1 LGSTGYEDNRSGRQ
15 TVLWAIAVATC
26 GVLPVFLTGGLA
38 VQIRTELGFGAA
50 ALGIAVSLFF
60 TTQALS
66 SAPFGRVVE
75 RIGSRRGMQAAAL
88 GSAVSLLCIALFASS
103 RNGLF
108 GLLVL
113 GGLAN
118 AVAQV
123 AANLALARGVRT
135 ERQGLAFGM
144 KQAAI
149 PAATLLSGLAVPLVG
164 TTIGWRWAFTGCAL
178 GAFAIACT
186 VPKTT
191 DSQVLP
197 HTNEHSSDMRP
208 MPLILLAL
216 GIGLGSAAAVPLG
229 AFTVGSG
236 VDAGLQVEFAGLLL
250 AAGGIVGIVV
260 RLALGWLAD
269 RRSGGHLRIVA
280 VMLVVGTVGFVLLAS
295 GVSWLFVLGT
305 VLAFGAGWGWHGL
318 FNFAVV
324 KYNPNA
330 PAAATG
336 ITQTGAAA
344 GSAIGPLLFGAI
356 VESTTYSTAWLSAGA
371 AALAAVAAILA
382 GRWMLIRHL
391 STTSKPS

>member
-1 LGSTGYEDNRSGRQ
+1 MTRYGGNQSGRR

-26 GVLPVFLTGGLA
+26 GVLPVFLVGGLA
-38 VQIRTELGFGAA
+38 VQIRNELGFGTA

-66 SAPFGRVVE
+66 SALVGRIVE
-75 RIGSRRGMQAAAL
+75 RVGSRRSMQAAAL
-88 GSAVSLLCIALFASS
+88 GSAASLLCIALFASS
-103 RNGLF
+103 RDGLIGF
-108 GLLVL
+108 LVL

-118 AVAQV
+118 AASQV

-135 ERQGLAFGM
+135 GRQGLAFGM

-164 TTIGWRWAFTGCAL
+164 ITVGWRWAFIGCAL
-178 GAFAIACT
+178 GALATACT
-186 VPKTT
+186 MPKMTEGEVRHQ
-191 DSQVLP
+191 S
-197 HTNEHSSDMRP
+197 NEPGGDMRP
-208 MPLILLAL
+208 APLILLAL

-229 AFTVGSG
+229 AFIVASG
-236 VDAGLQVEFAGLLL
+236 VDAGLRVEFAGILL
-250 AAGGIVGIVV
+250 AAGGAVGIVV
-260 RLALGWLAD
+260 RLVLGWLAD
-269 RRSGGHLRIVA
+269 RRSAGHLRIVA
-280 VMLVVGTVGFVLLAS
+280 AMLIVGTAGFGLLAT

-305 VLAFGAGWGWHGL
+305 MLAFGAGWGWHGL

-344 GSAIGPLLFGAI
+344 GSAAGPFLFGVI
-356 VESTTYSTAWLSAGA
+356 VESTSYGTAWLSAGA
-371 AALAAVAAILA
+371 AALVAVAAIFA
-382 GRWMLIRHL
+382 GRWILIRHL
-391 STTSKPS
+391 STMPKPS

>member
-1 LGSTGYEDNRSGRQ
+1 MTRYGGNQSGRR

-26 GVLPVFLTGGLA
+26 GVLPVFLVGGLA
-38 VQIRTELGFGAA
+38 VQIRNELGFGTA

-66 SAPFGRVVE
+66 SAVVGRIVE
-75 RIGSRRGMQAAAL
+75 RVGSRRSMQAAAL
-88 GSAVSLLCIALFASS
+88 GSAAALLCIALFAGS
-103 RNGLF
+103 RNGLIGF
-108 GLLVL
+108 LVL

-118 AVAQV
+118 AASQV

-135 ERQGLAFGM
+135 GRQGLAFGM
-144 KQAAI
+144 KQASI

-164 TTIGWRWAFTGCAL
+164 ITIGWRWAFIGCAL
-178 GAFAIACT
+178 GALATACT
-186 VPKTT
+186 IPNTSEGEVR
-191 DSQVLP
+191 
-197 HTNEHSSDMRP
+197 HRTNEPGGDMRP

-229 AFTVGSG
+229 AFVVASG
-236 VDAGLQVEFAGLLL
+236 VDAGLRVESAGILL
-250 AAGGIVGIVV
+250 AAGGVVGIVV

-269 RRSGGHLRIVA
+269 RRSAGHLRIVA
-280 VMLVVGTVGFVLLAS
+280 GMLIVGTAGFVLLAT

-305 VLAFGAGWGWHGL
+305 LLAFGAGWGWHGL

-344 GSAIGPLLFGAI
+344 GSAAGPFLFGVI
-356 VESTTYSTAWLSAGA
+356 VESTSYGTAWLSAGA
-371 AALAAVAAILA
+371 VALVAVAAILA

-391 STTSKPS
+391 STMPKSS

>member
-1 LGSTGYEDNRSGRQ
+1 VTSYGGNRSSRK

-26 GVLPVFLTGGLA
+26 GVVPVFLTGGLA
-38 VQIRTELGFGAA
+38 VQIRTELGFGSA

-60 TTQALS
+60 TTQALT
-66 SAPFGRVVE
+66 SAPFGRMVE
-75 RIGSRRGMQAAAL
+75 RIGSRRGMQAASL
-88 GSAVSLLCIALFASS
+88 GSSVSLLCIALFASS
-103 RNGLF
+103 RNSLF
-108 GLLVL
+108 GFLVL

-186 VPKTT
+186 VPETT
-191 DSQVLP
+191 EGQVRH
-197 HTNEHSSDMRP
+197 HTNEHSGDMRP

-229 AFTVGSG
+229 AFTVESG
-236 VDAGLQVEFAGLLL
+236 VAAGLQVGFAGFLL
-250 AAGGIVGIVV
+250 AAGGVVGIVA

-269 RRSGGHLRIVA
+269 RRSAGHLRIVA
-280 VMLVVGTVGFVLLAS
+280 NMLIAGTAGFVLLAT
-295 GVSWLFVLGT
+295 GVSWLFVIGT
-305 VLAFGAGWGWHGL
+305 LLAFGAGWGWHGL

-324 KYNPNA
+324 KYNPNT

-336 ITQTGAAA
+336 ITQTGASA
-344 GSAIGPLLFGAI
+344 GSAAGPFLFGVIA
-356 VESTTYSTAWLSAGA
+356 ESTSYGVAWLSAGA
-371 AALAAVAAILA
+371 AAMAAVAAILA

-391 STTSKPS
+391 RTLSKT

>member
-1 LGSTGYEDNRSGRQ
+1 
-15 TVLWAIAVATC
+15 
-26 GVLPVFLTGGLA
+26 
-38 VQIRTELGFGAA
+38 
-50 ALGIAVSLFF
+50 
-60 TTQALS
+60 
-66 SAPFGRVVE
+66 
-75 RIGSRRGMQAAAL
+75 
-88 GSAVSLLCIALFASS
+88 
-103 RNGLF
+103 
-108 GLLVL
+108 
-113 GGLAN
+113 
-118 AVAQV
+118 
-123 AANLALARGVRT
+123 
-135 ERQGLAFGM
+135 
-144 KQAAI
+144 
-149 PAATLLSGLAVPLVG
+149 
-164 TTIGWRWAFTGCAL
+164 
-178 GAFAIACT
+178 
-186 VPKTT
+186 
-191 DSQVLP
+191 
-197 HTNEHSSDMRP
+197 

-236 VDAGLQVEFAGLLL
+236 VAAGLQVEFAGLLL

-280 VMLVVGTVGFVLLAS
+280 IMLVVGTVGFVLLAS

-324 KYNPNA
+324 KYNRNA

-344 GSAIGPLLFGAI
+344 GSAVGPLIFGAI

-391 STTSKPS
+391 STMSKPS

>member
-1 LGSTGYEDNRSGRQ
+1 VTSYGGNRSGRQ

-38 VQIRTELGFGAA
+38 VQIRTELGFGSA

-66 SAPFGRVVE
+66 SAPFGRIVE
-75 RIGSRRGMQAAAL
+75 RIGSRRGMQAASL
-88 GSAVSLLCIALFASS
+88 VSSASLLCIALFASS
-103 RNGLF
+103 RNSLF
-108 GLLVL
+108 GFLVL

-178 GAFAIACT
+178 GAFAIVCT

-191 DSQVLP
+191 EGQVR
-197 HTNEHSSDMRP
+197 HRTNEHSGDMRP

-229 AFTVGSG
+229 AFTVESG
-236 VDAGLQVEFAGLLL
+236 VAAGLQVGFAGFLL
-250 AAGGIVGIVV
+250 AAGGVVGIVA

-269 RRSGGHLRIVA
+269 RRSAGHLRIVA
-280 VMLVVGTVGFVLLAS
+280 TMLIAGTAGFVLLAT
-295 GVSWLFVLGT
+295 GVSWLFVIGT
-305 VLAFGAGWGWHGL
+305 LLAFGAGWGWHGL

-336 ITQTGAAA
+336 ITQTGASA
-344 GSAIGPLLFGAI
+344 GSAAGPLLFGVIA
-356 VESTTYSTAWLSAGA
+356 ESTSYGIAWLSAGA

-391 STTSKPS
+391 RSVSKT

>member
-1 LGSTGYEDNRSGRQ
+1 VTSYGRNRSGRQ
-15 TVLWAIAVATC
+15 TVLWAIVVATC
-26 GVLPVFLTGGLA
+26 GVLPVSLTGGLA
-38 VQIRTELGFGAA
+38 VQIRTELGFGSA

-66 SAPFGRVVE
+66 SAPFGRIVE
-75 RIGSRRGMQAAAL
+75 RIGSRRGMQAASL
-88 GSAVSLLCIALFASS
+88 VSSASLLCIALFASS
-103 RNGLF
+103 RNSLF
-108 GLLVL
+108 GFLVL

-178 GAFAIACT
+178 GAFAVACT

-191 DSQVLP
+191 EGQVRH
-197 HTNEHSSDMRP
+197 HTNELSSDMRP

-229 AFTVGSG
+229 AFTVESG
-236 VDAGLQVEFAGLLL
+236 VAAGLQVEFAGILL
-250 AAGGIVGIVV
+250 AAGGVVGIVV

-269 RRSGGHLRIVA
+269 RRSAGHLRIVA
-280 VMLVVGTVGFVLLAS
+280 TMIAVGTAGFVLLAT

-324 KYNPNA
+324 KYNPNT

-344 GSAIGPLLFGAI
+344 GSAAGPFLFGVV
-356 VESTTYSTAWLSAGA
+356 VESTSYGTAWLSAGA
-371 AALAAVAAILA
+371 AALGAVAAILA

-391 STTSKPS
+391 STMSKSS

>member
-1 LGSTGYEDNRSGRQ
+1 VTRHGGNRSGRQ

-38 VQIRTELGFGAA
+38 VQIRTELGFGTA

-66 SAPFGRVVE
+66 SAPFGRLVE
-75 RIGSRRGMQAAAL
+75 HIGSRRGMQAAAL

-103 RNGLF
+103 RNSLF
-108 GLLVL
+108 GFLVL

-123 AANLALARGVRT
+123 AANLALARGVRA

-178 GAFAIACT
+178 GAIAIACT
-186 VPKTT
+186 VPKTAEG
-191 DSQVLP
+191 QVR
-197 HTNEHSSDMRP
+197 HDTNEPSGYMRP

-229 AFTVGSG
+229 AFTVESG
-236 VDAGLQVEFAGLLL
+236 VAAGLRVEFAGLLL
-250 AAGGIVGIVV
+250 AAGGVVGIAV

-269 RRSGGHLRIVA
+269 RRSAGHLRIVA
-280 VMLVVGTVGFVLLAS
+280 AMLIAGTAGFVLLAT
-295 GVSWLFVLGT
+295 GVSWLFVIGT

-324 KYNPNA
+324 KHNRNA

-344 GSAIGPLLFGAI
+344 GSAAGPFLFGVI
-356 VESTTYSTAWLSAGA
+356 VESASYSTAWLSAAA
-371 AALAAVAAILA
+371 AALVAVAAILA

-391 STTSKPS
+391 STMSKPSR